1 MLRIDLKPTRE
12 LSTFEKARRDCV
24 IQSSFY
30 IYWNDYVYA
39 EPDWTILV
47 WEDEETVSAI
57 EIFERVIEVGGKPLR
72 VGGVGN
78 HATKTEWRKRGYATH
93 ALLAAQDFLRERLR
107 VDFGLGFCKDNL
119 VPYYA
124 KFGWQVVAD
133 KVLVEQPGQK
143 RYLEDKVIALP
154 VLCSEWPAGEIDLR
168 GLPW

>member
-12 LSTFEKARRDCV
+12 LSKFEKARRDCV

-30 IYWNDYVYA
+30 IYWNDFVYA

-47 WEDEETVSAI
+47 WEGEEAVSAI
-57 EIFERVIEVGGKPLR
+57 EIFERTIQVGGKPLR

-93 ALLAAQDFLRERLR
+93 ALLAAQDFLRDTLR
-107 VDFGLGFCKDNL
+107 VEFGLGFCKDNL
-119 VPYYA
+119 VPFYE
-124 KFGWQVVAD
+124 KFGWQVVAER
-133 KVLVEQPGQK
+133 VLVEQPGRS
-143 RYLEDKVIALP
+143 RYLEDKIIAFSTRGLP
-154 VLCSEWPAGEIDLR
+154 WPPGEIDLR